1 MEKFNFKNF
10 NIKKLNGIFS
20 SLICIAIGL
29 IIGLII
35 LICMSPQDAFIEF
48 GTLICGGIN
57 YFGIEGLFDI
67 LAKAAPLI
75 CCGLSVLF
83 AYKTGL
89 FNIGVAGQYVMGA
102 FASLMF
108 ALQFNA
114 NWFVCLLMAAIF
126 GAIWACIPGL
136 LKSFC
141 HVNEVISGIMCNW
154 IGLFFMNYSFQTYLK
169 STVDITQGS
178 KTKLITGSSLL
189 PDFGLRD
196 VLGNNFSIA
205 IIVAIIMVVI
215 IYIILNKT
223 TLGYQLKASGLNK
236 DATRYAGMND
246 KRNLIITM
254 AIAGAL
260 AGLGAGLYY
269 LAGIEQWSVQNS
281 SSLPSMPWNGIV
293 VAFIAQLNPIG
304 VIFASLFTSLLFQG
318 GMSMTQTIFPAEVGD
333 LITGII
339 VYLSG
344 LVAVIKIL
352 LIKFENK
359 ELHFNFFDKFK
370 KKKIID
376 TNKGDDTND

>member
-1 MEKFNFKNF
+1 MKKFNFKNF

-136 LKSFC
+136 LKAFC

-189 PDFGLRD
+189 LDFGLRD

-370 KKKIID
+370 KKKIIE

>member
-1 MEKFNFKNF
+1 
-10 NIKKLNGIFS
+10 
-20 SLICIAIGL
+20 
-29 IIGLII
+29 
-35 LICMSPQDAFIEF
+35 
-48 GTLICGGIN
+48 
-57 YFGIEGLFDI
+57 
-67 LAKAAPLI
+67 
-75 CCGLSVLF
+75 
-83 AYKTGL
+83 
-89 FNIGVAGQYVMGA
+89 
-102 FASLMF
+102 
-108 ALQFNA
+108 
-114 NWFVCLLMAAIF
+114 
-126 GAIWACIPGL
+126 
-136 LKSFC
+136 
-141 HVNEVISGIMCNW
+141 
-154 IGLFFMNYSFQTYLK
+154 
-169 STVDITQGS
+169 
-178 KTKLITGSSLL
+178 
-189 PDFGLRD
+189 
-196 VLGNNFSIA
+196 
-205 IIVAIIMVVI
+205 
-215 IYIILNKT
+215 
-223 TLGYQLKASGLNK
+223 
-236 DATRYAGMND
+236 MND

-260 AGLGAGLYY
+260 AGLGADLYY

-304 VIFASLFTSLLFQG
+304 VICASLFTSLLFQG